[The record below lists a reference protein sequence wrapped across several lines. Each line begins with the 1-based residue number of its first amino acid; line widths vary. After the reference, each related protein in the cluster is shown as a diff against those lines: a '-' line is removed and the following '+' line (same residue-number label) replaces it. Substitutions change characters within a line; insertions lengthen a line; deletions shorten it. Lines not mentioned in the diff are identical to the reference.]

1 MQIRITIEEV
11 ENNESIQSLSRNMI
25 LAEDTNHNYFFG
37 EQLQEMFDQ
46 LKNKEV
52 KF

>member
-1 MQIRITIEEV
+1 MQIKITIEEV
-11 ENNESIQSLSRNMI
+11 ENNESVQSISRNMV
-25 LAEDTNHNYFFG
+25 LAEDTNHNDFFG
-37 EQLQEMFDQ
+37 EQLQNMFDQ